1 MSVIGDDGVQK
12 LDDSL
17 LARRGGIEFAPH
29 LDEASIDMLAET
41 GEVLAETGEVLA
53 EVDKVLAEVDK
64 VLSHGVETCRRGL
77 AELAELAAELT
88 DVAVSG
94 SREHPGGRGVLFARL
109 HSYPQVADLVF
120 QRGDA

>member
-1 MSVIGDDGVQK
+1 MSVIRDDGVQK

-17 LARRGGIEFAPH
+17 LSRRGGIEFAPH
-29 LDEASIDMLAET
+29 LDETSIEVRAET
-41 GEVLAETGEVLA
+41 GEVLAENGE
-53 EVDKVLAEVDK
+53 VLAEVDK

-88 DVAVSG
+88 DIAVSG
-94 SREHPGGRGVLFARL
+94 SRQHPGGGGVLFARL
-109 HSYPQVADLVF
+109 HSCPQIANLVF